1 MAAPKGGK
9 ARAKGEAKPKR
20 EVDWERIQDDFRA
33 NQLSLRE
40 IAAQHGIVASMISR
54 RAKRENWPRDLE
66 AKVRRETR
74 ERLLRDEQQ
83 AEQQSE
89 QHQQRARDTVERC
102 VTRNVELVNSHR
114 KDLQQLHALQRIM
127 AERLSQVL
135 DGIPPEGP
143 CLGERESP
151 SDLLE
156 KLSRV
161 TARLIPLARQAHNL
175 DDDGKL
181 SAAEGG
187 IQVGVT
193 VMTPS
198 KFEEIARRV
207 SSEF

>member
-1 MAAPKGGK
+1 
-9 ARAKGEAKPKR
+9 
-20 EVDWERIQDDFRA
+20 
-33 NQLSLRE
+33 
-40 IAAQHGIVASMISR
+40 
-54 RAKRENWPRDLE
+54 
-66 AKVRRETR
+66 
-74 ERLLRDEQQ
+74 
-83 AEQQSE
+83 
-89 QHQQRARDTVERC
+89 
-102 VTRNVELVNSHR
+102 
-114 KDLQQLHALQRIM
+114 M

-135 DGIPPEGP
+135 DGVPPEGP

-181 SAAEGG
+181 SATEGG